1 MTSARTFAAPASA
14 VHPPPFV
21 SAKHAGDSGVL
32 LAHAA
37 DTIESLER
45 ALDRAAADRRALQ
58 DEVDSLQSQSAAL
71 QRTRDDALGEA
82 AASSKG
88 NAELRHQIID
98 LRVALDRTKA
108 LLQASEKSGSLSE
121 ELQGVL
127 TDSIVAEA
135 QGRLRQV
142 HAELDRERVRSR
154 QLEQALA
161 SKTQECASLAAAH
174 ADLSSEVG
182 SLRVALV
189 AAQHDSAGLQ
199 QRVIATEK
207 GHEER
212 CQRLSDDLQRVIARL
227 CARTGASGAAGT
239 AAALGSVGG
248 GLALPP
254 LSVFELFATAAATSR
269 AAKGAGTGASPAGG
283 TGSSQRLEPEVAAA
297 MLEAWSEAM
306 PRALESA
313 RAAIAAVDA
322 ASAERLRAIVRALE
336 QLHSRLGRAEDRLR
350 ASADALRLQH
360 GTNTTLQQKLT
371 DAGRQMVAA
380 VKESSALR
388 AQLQDAQLRG
398 EHSVC
403 EEACRDRALHLSPA
417 GIFAAYATQCRP
429 VPIHHR
435 LPALSLVVSSLSL
448 SRRR

>member
-1 MTSARTFAAPASA
+1 
-14 VHPPPFV
+14 
-21 SAKHAGDSGVL
+21 
-32 LAHAA
+32 
-37 DTIESLER
+37 
-45 ALDRAAADRRALQ
+45 
-58 DEVDSLQSQSAAL
+58 L

-82 AASSKG
+82 AAFSKA

-154 QLEQALA
+154 QLEQALG
-161 SKTQECASLAAAH
+161 SKAQECASLAAAH
-174 ADLSSEVG
+174 SNLSSEAG

-199 QRVIATEK
+199 QRVHAVEK

-212 CQRLSDDLQRVIARL
+212 CQRLSDNLQRVVARL
-227 CARTGASGAAGT
+227 SARTGASGVAGT
-239 AAALGSVGG
+239 AAALGRAGG

-254 LSVFELFATAAATSR
+254 LSVFELFAAAAATSR
-269 AAKGAGTGASPAGG
+269 SAKGAGIEAGPVGG
-283 TGSSQRLEPEVAAA
+283 TGSPQRLEPEVAAA
-297 MLEAWSEAM
+297 MLETWSEAV
-306 PRALESA
+306 PAALEGA

-322 ASAERLRAIVRALE
+322 ASAERLRGMVRALE

-350 ASADALRLQH
+350 AAADALRLQH
-360 GTNTTLQQKLT
+360 GTNATLQQQLA

-380 VKESSALR
+380 VKEAGALR

-398 EHSVC
+398 EHSVRK
-403 EEACRDRALHLSPA
+403 EACRGCALP
-417 GIFAAYATQCRP
+417 
-429 VPIHHR
+429 
-435 LPALSLVVSSLSL
+435 LPAARVFPAIATFVSCPRAIACPPAPLLLSCGVASVPCLQVLTWSKSWGLPLRRAKPCRHAWHRRSLRWQRCEL
-448 SRRR
+448 RLRHLRRASAS